1 MDQRKKNIVP
11 ARYEIRIAGQLDQTA
26 VAAFAGLKV
35 TPCGSVTVVRGEF
48 DQASLQG
55 LLERIRS
62 LGLDLIEAR
71 RVRGSPDNRAAVATA
86 SPWAGDPR
94 RPNGSDHDSIT
105 AVFRKEAPVTGRAYE
120 IRVVGSLGPA
130 AREAFTD
137 VAIEVEPTATV
148 LCGDMDQAALHGLL
162 DRVRALGLELV
173 AVRQIPDPP
182 PA

>member
-1 MDQRKKNIVP
+1 VP
-11 ARYEIRIAGQLDQTA
+11 ARYEIRIAGQLDETA
-26 VAAFAGLKV
+26 AAAFAGLKV
-35 TPCGSVTVVRGEF
+35 TARGDVTVVRGEF

-71 RVRGSPDNRAAVATA
+71 RVRGSPDNRAALATA
-86 SPWAGDPR
+86 SPRTGDPR
-94 RPNGSDHDSIT
+94 RPNGWEPDSIT
-105 AVFRKEAPVTGRAYE
+105 AVCRKEAPVTGRTYE

-148 LCGDMDQAALHGLL
+148 LCGDMDQGALHSLL
-162 DRVRALGLELV
+162 DRVRALGLELMDI
-173 AVRQIPDPP
+173 RQIPDPP